1 MANIERKFGAKV
13 RSLRLERGW
22 TQGDLASKMTAA
34 GHPMHQTTVAKLENG
49 TRPTSVAEASSLAS
63 IYGIST
69 GSLFGDTTPHDVS
82 SNGSALFEKWAFMES
97 EAVRARERA
106 DKALNQF
113 SQFVLDN
120 SDTLKESPDQAAA
133 WAEAIASSKT
143 TDRASQVGAIWF
155 LVPTKQAHKILKEKQ
170 LFGDDSPTY
179 TLSKPLTELVGGP
192 LPPPLADLIGDSDG
206 KHH

>member
-1 MANIERKFGAKV
+1 
-13 RSLRLERGW
+13 
-22 TQGDLASKMTAA
+22 MTAA

-82 SNGSALFEKWAFMES
+82 SSGSALFEKWAFMES

-143 TDRASQVGAIWF
+143 TDRASQVGAMTF
-155 LVPTKQAHKILKEKQ
+155 P
-170 LFGDDSPTY
+170 DDRAV
-179 TLSKPLTELVGGP
+179 VG
-192 LPPPLADLIGDSDG
+192 I
-206 KHH
+206 

>member
-1 MANIERKFGAKV
+1 MCMSRGNSPSNRRSGSVVLMANIERKFGAKV

-22 TQGDLASKMTAA
+22 TQRDLASKMTAA

-143 TDRASQVGAIWF
+143 TDRASQVGAMTF
-155 LVPTKQAHKILKEKQ
+155 P
-170 LFGDDSPTY
+170 DDRAV
-179 TLSKPLTELVGGP
+179 VG
-192 LPPPLADLIGDSDG
+192 I
-206 KHH
+206 